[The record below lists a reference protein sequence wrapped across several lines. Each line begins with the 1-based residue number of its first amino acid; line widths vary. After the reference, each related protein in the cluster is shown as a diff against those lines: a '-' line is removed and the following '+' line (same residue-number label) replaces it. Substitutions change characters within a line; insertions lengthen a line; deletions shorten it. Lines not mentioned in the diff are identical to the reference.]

1 MTVLK
6 QFYSSLREEELD
18 NLVQS
23 SIDVQTM
30 LHELRDEHET
40 FLHHIQT
47 DNWIKK
53 HVKRY
58 STLENTCELLFCKN
72 TLFLERFTELTA
84 QLDEEAQN
92 ASVQL
97 LEVLYSFYRTFA
109 SVNDVRLLLKL
120 TILQMSTRNIS
131 TLSRIWCIVLTRNP
145 ISSSSMQLL
154 LKQIIL
160 TWMVHQLVA
169 VPHETKCDL
178 LDILQ
183 VLLTRY
189 TLQKSERASIKQ
201 NNSNLLEQILDTENV
216 TDVTIQLRLLSFI
229 TSTASI
235 LHNKLVSNGIKLSFK
250 LLQSNKPSSFDTI
263 WNLFEY
269 CLDIPQYKQELVFE
283 AQKLIDFPFSTSSR
297 KLFNKLLRALTDR
310 HLIMFSSA
318 YLLIRA
324 VKRLAK
330 QNDEK
335 ILLTL
340 WKCKNF
346 LKSGQSVEHEETVAR
361 IVSCMISNSGEKV
374 TSFTS
379 SCTKLCSEI
388 LQLVPI
394 DYLLEMAILQNFI
407 STLAARAWWSGTGR
421 ECTSLLF
428 KIVNDLLHRHIDFS
442 RTELLKYT
450 FISIRRMTASSSEES
465 PVDYSALLYLFGVQV
480 NLFTGLVVFESRE
493 SLEEMFYVNY
503 QAIPFV
509 EFNDQEWENMFEA
522 LMSVCLLFHE
532 PYMSKRSHQ
541 ILEHIHVL
549 CITVM
554 EILVHM
560 HSNRHIET
568 TLQDEDTQVPFIPT
582 IVLSMIFERQ
592 VAVQVEN
599 LLYFLIEHRTP
610 RVKYEMELAGML
622 FKPVIKTISS
632 LPVPLSRVLC
642 NTVAAKQLVNHSD
655 TTPQIVEQLL
665 KLLDNEKI
673 WYGTRARFSRF
684 IAKGSAS
691 LPRLFS

>member
-6 QFYSSLREEELD
+6 QFYSSLREEELN

-47 DNWIKK
+47 DNSIKK
-53 HVKRY
+53 HAKRY

-72 TLFLERFTELTA
+72 TLFLERFTQLTA
-84 QLDEEAQN
+84 QQDEEAQN

-97 LEVLYSFYRTFA
+97 LEVLYSFYHTFA

-120 TILQMSTRNIS
+120 NLLQMSTRNVS
-131 TLSRIWCIVLTRNP
+131 TLSRIWCIVLSRNP
-145 ISSSSMQLL
+145 ISSSSMQLV

-160 TWMVHQLVA
+160 TWIAHQLVA

-189 TLQKSERASIKQ
+189 KLQNSERASIGD
-201 NNSNLLEQILDTENV
+201 LLKQILDIANV
-216 TDVTIQLRLLSFI
+216 TDVTTQLRLLSFI
-229 TSTASI
+229 TSTTSI
-235 LHNKLVSNGIKLSFK
+235 LHNKLLSSGIKLSFQ
-250 LLQSNKPSSFDTI
+250 LLQSNEPSSLDAI

-269 CLDIPQYKQELVFE
+269 CFNITQYKQELVFE

-297 KLFNKLLRALTDR
+297 QLFNKLLRALTDQ
-310 HLIMFSSA
+310 HLIMFSSTDR
-318 YLLIRA
+318 LIRA
-324 VKRLAK
+324 VRRLAQ

-346 LKSGQSVEHEETVAR
+346 LKSGQYVEDAETVAR

-374 TSFTS
+374 TPFTS
-379 SCTKLCSEI
+379 SCTKLCCEI
-388 LQLVPI
+388 LQQVPI
-394 DYLLEMAILQNFI
+394 DYLLEMANLQNFI

-421 ECTSLLF
+421 KCSSLLF
-428 KIVNDLLHRHIDFS
+428 TIVNDLLHRHIDFS
-442 RTELLKYT
+442 RNELMKYT
-450 FISIRRMTASSSEES
+450 FNSIRRMAASSSEES

-480 NLFTGLVVFESRE
+480 NLFTNLVIFESRE
-493 SLEEMFYVNY
+493 SLEEAFYVNY
-503 QAIPFV
+503 QAVPFV
-509 EFNDQEWENMFEA
+509 EFDDQEWENMFEA
-522 LMSVCLLFHE
+522 LMNVCLLFHE

-541 ILEHIHVL
+541 VLEHIHVL
-549 CITVM
+549 CITIM

-560 HSNRHIET
+560 HPNRRIET
-568 TLQDEDTQVPFIPT
+568 TFQDEDTQVPFIPS
-582 IVLSMIFERQ
+582 ILLSMIFERQ

-599 LLYFLIEHRTP
+599 LLYFLIEQRTP
-610 RVKYEMELAGML
+610 RVKYEMDLAGML

-642 NTVAAKQLVNHSD
+642 NAVAAKQLVNHSD

-665 KLLDNEKI
+665 KLLDNETI

-691 LPRLFS
+691 LPRLFL